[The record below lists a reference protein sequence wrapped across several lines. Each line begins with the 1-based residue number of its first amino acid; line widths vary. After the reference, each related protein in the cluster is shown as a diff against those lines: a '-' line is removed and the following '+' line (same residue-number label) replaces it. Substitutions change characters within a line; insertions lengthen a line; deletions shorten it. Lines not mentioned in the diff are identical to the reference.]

1 MVWQG
6 TVNPP
11 TYVTI
16 GSIPIISTKTFRV
29 SPDSVTRTMG
39 STVTGTGGSL

>member
-11 TYVTI
+11 TLVTI
-16 GSIPIISTKTFRV
+16 GSIPIISTKQTESNAAGLVLRLALK
-29 SPDSVTRTMG
+29 TRF
-39 STVTGTGGSL
+39 S